1 MNTNR
6 RRKRKVR
13 YGRIVFSVACLV
25 FISLGLVKI
34 LASPDP
40 YKQYKEV
47 NTENKLAGDQKEIIE
62 EISDEKAKFLH
73 YPEFEQETINKKMLE
88 VVNGLPDENG
98 ISFLDYDSKEVLDS
112 YISVT
117 FHYQLLNME
126 AVIQEETYTSFTFHK
141 DTGEEVVLS
150 DVLRRNYHDV
160 VIEQFKKQANITLQD
175 LETVSFAIGDTAL
188 ELSAQSGKVTLPY
201 SDYKQYIKI
210 PGKGIAN
217 EKLEVKR
224 KVEIDPNKP
233 MIALTFDDGPSP
245 YTDEFMAVFEQHN
258 ATASF
263 FMLGKNVNEYPD
275 TVKHM
280 VENGFEV
287 CNHSW
292 DHKNIKSTDKAF
304 ITQEIYDTQDV
315 IYKLTGHEPTRVRP
329 PFGEYNDTTLEI
341 ANGNG
346 VNVTLWNV
354 DTEDWLNRDASVTLQ
369 RAKEGIYDGAVILFH
384 DLYPTSLEAVK
395 QLIPY
400 IQSEGYQLVT
410 VSDLFKYK
418 GEKTGL

>member
-1 MNTNR
+1 MSRT
-6 RRKRKVR
+6 RRKRKIR
-13 YGRIVFSVACLV
+13 YGRIVFSVACLF
-25 FISLGLVKI
+25 FIGFGLVKI
-34 LASPDP
+34 LAAPDP
-40 YKQYKEV
+40 YKEYKNVSSE
-47 NTENKLAGDQKEIIE
+47 TKLAGDHKEIIE
-62 EISDEKAKFLH
+62 EISDEKVKFLH
-73 YPEFEQETINKKMLE
+73 YPEFDQELIDQKMLE
-88 VVNGLPDENG
+88 VVNQLPDEQG
-98 ISFLDYDSKEVLDS
+98 ITFLDYDSKEVLDQ

-117 FHYQLLNME
+117 FHYQALNME
-126 AVIQEETYTSFTFHK
+126 NVKQNESFTSFTFHK
-141 DTGEEVVLS
+141 DSGEEVALQ
-150 DVLRRNYHDV
+150 DILRRNYRDV
-160 VIEQFKKQANITLQD
+160 ILEQFKKQANITVTD
-175 LETVSFAIGDTAL
+175 LDEVSFAIGDSAI

-210 PGKGIAN
+210 AGKGIAT

-224 KVEIDPNKP
+224 NVEIDPSKP

-245 YTDEFMAVFEQHN
+245 YTDEFMRVFEEHN

-292 DHKNIKSTDKAF
+292 DHKSISSTDKAF
-304 ITQEIYDTQDV
+304 IAQEVFDTQDA

-329 PFGEYNDTTLEI
+329 PYGEYNDTTLEV

-354 DTEDWLNRDASVTLQ
+354 DTLDWQNRDASITLQ
-369 RAKEGIYDGAVILFH
+369 KAKEGIYDGAVILFH
-384 DLYPTSLEAVK
+384 DLYPTSLEAIK
-395 QLIPY
+395 QLVPY
-400 IQSEGYQLVT
+400 IQSQGYQLVT
-410 VSDLFKYK
+410 VSDIFKYK